1 MSKTLVPKDISDHPL
16 ANALEPVLNEVL
28 ENQTWFQRRKNTI
41 FAVAQGV
48 VQVANLS
55 FFIVGDLP
63 WQVALAIGL
72 VAFLAEAVL
81 HSRTKGPLTVSR
93 RLSIRSPEMLASILR
108 RTEFQSGTSRET
120 KSRRKPHRNWWGFS
134 YAVRISWPLGVLQSA
149 RCSQSLVRCR

>member
-81 HSRTKGPLTVSR
+81 HSRTKGPLTVSSAQKVVDQVTR
-93 RLSIRSPEMLASILR
+93 DA
-108 RTEFQSGTSRET
+108 
-120 KSRRKPHRNWWGFS
+120 RKHFEENRVPVWHVPRD
-134 YAVRISWPLGVLQSA
+134 QE
-149 RCSQSLVRCR
+149 